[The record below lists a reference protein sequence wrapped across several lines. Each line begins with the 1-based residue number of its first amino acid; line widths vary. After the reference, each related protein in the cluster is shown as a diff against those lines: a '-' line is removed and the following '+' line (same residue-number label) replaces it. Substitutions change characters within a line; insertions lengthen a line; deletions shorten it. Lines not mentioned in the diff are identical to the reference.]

1 MRVPRCHYSE
11 WTDGRR
17 SGLARLKFHG
27 TYVLGKVRI
36 IGKCLGRKKTHAK
49 LTCQASRPTIASHA
63 SWAQMIG
70 QNISHYRISQ
80 KLGGGGMGVVY
91 EAEDLRLGR
100 RVALK
105 FLPDDLA
112 QDPQALERF
121 RREARAA
128 SALNHPN
135 ICTIY
140 DIGEDENRQ
149 YIVMEYLDGTTL
161 KYRIEG
167 KPISVDQLVDFGAQ
181 IADALDVAH
190 TAGIVH
196 RDLKPANLF
205 LTKRGQAKILD
216 FGLAKVAGRAMPE
229 LEPAGAS
236 FATAAVDA
244 ANLTS
249 PGSTVGTVAYM
260 SPEQA
265 RGEELDPRTD
275 LFSFGAVLYEM
286 ATGHQPFIGNT
297 SAVIFDAILNRAPTA
312 PVRLNPNLPAEL
324 ERIINKALEKDRDL
338 RYQVASEMRG
348 DLKRLKREIDSGKSS
363 SVSVSTPTGSTPS
376 GPSASAVVP
385 PSAPVVQPAAAISGP
400 VSSPAGLV
408 PPSANRTR
416 WYLAAAALV
425 LAAAAIGGYFFTRG
439 PRALTEKDS
448 ILLTDFVNTT
458 GDPVFDGTLKQAL
471 AVQLEQSP
479 YLNVFPQERVRDTLR
494 FMGQSPDE
502 RVTPDLAR
510 DICQREGIKA
520 VLNSSISNIGTQ
532 YVVDVNAVNCQTG
545 DSLAHEQVSAD
556 KKEQVLGAV
565 GKAASSLRG
574 KLGESLA
581 SVQKFDAPVEEATT
595 SSLEALKAFSLAEA
609 ERNKGS
615 EYTSIPLYKHAIEL
629 DPNFAIAYAHLGQA
643 YANTGQS
650 AMAIESTKQAFERRE
665 RGSELEKLYISSH
678 YYEIVTGEVDK
689 AIETYQ
695 LWKRT
700 YPRDSIPTN
709 NLAVEYAW
717 TGKFD
722 QALVEAQE
730 TMRLDPNST
739 FSYGVLGGAYIGLN
753 RFAEAKAIRQKE
765 LGLKLGGMNDHA
777 DLYMLAFQE
786 ADQAAMQHEV
796 DWAKGKPDEFV
807 MLEAM
812 ADVAASGGK
821 MRQSRELYRQ
831 ATESAQ
837 QAKLTE
843 NVAGVLSRQAR
854 TEAEAGN
861 AAQARETVRAALAIS
876 RNRFELASA
885 GLALATAGDVAQAS
899 AIADQLSKEFPT
911 DTFVNSVWVPSMRAE
926 VEVSRGNP
934 AKAIELLQPA
944 VAFEF
949 GWPARVMPTYVR
961 GLAYLRMR
969 QGKEAAEQF
978 QNILNHRGV
987 CGTLPTCSLAHLQ
1000 LGRARVLSGDNAGA
1014 RTAYQDFLALW
1025 KDADPDVPILKEAKA
1040 EYAKL
1045 PQ

>member
-1 MRVPRCHYSE
+1 
-11 WTDGRR
+11 
-17 SGLARLKFHG
+17 
-27 TYVLGKVRI
+27 
-36 IGKCLGRKKTHAK
+36 
-49 LTCQASRPTIASHA
+49 
-63 SWAQMIG
+63 MIG
-70 QNISHYRISQ
+70 QNISHYRILQ

-105 FLPDDLA
+105 FLPDELA

-128 SALNHPN
+128 SALNHAN

-167 KPISVDQLVDFGAQ
+167 KPISVDQLVDFAAQ

-216 FGLAKVAGRAMPE
+216 FGLAKVAGGSAPE
-229 LEPAGAS
+229 PEPMGAS
-236 FATAAVDA
+236 MATAAVDA
-244 ANLTS
+244 AHLTS

-265 RGEELDPRTD
+265 RGEDIDARTD

-286 ATGHQPFIGNT
+286 ATGHQPFTGNT

-312 PVRLNPNLPAEL
+312 PVRLNPHLPTEL
-324 ERIINKALEKDRDL
+324 ERIINKALEKDREL

-348 DLKRLKREIDSGKSS
+348 DLKRLKREIDSGRSS
-363 SVSVSTPTGSTPS
+363 SVSVATQVDSTPS
-376 GPSASAVVP
+376 T
-385 PSAPVVQPAAAISGP
+385 PAAVIAP
-400 VSSPAGLV
+400 VSSPLQTTVASPISAATSSGV
-408 PPSANRTR
+408 TSISTPSDRKR
-416 WYLAAAALV
+416 WYIAAAVLV
-425 LAAAAIGGYFFTRG
+425 AIGLGIGGFLYTRG
-439 PRALTEKDS
+439 ARGLTEKDS

-458 GDPVFDGTLKQAL
+458 GDAVFDGTLKQAL

-479 YLNVFPQERVRDTLR
+479 YLNVFPQERVRDTLK
-494 FMGQSPDE
+494 FMGRSPDE
-502 RVTPDLAR
+502 RLTPDLAR
-510 DICQREGIKA
+510 DVCQREGIKA
-520 VLNSSISNIGTQ
+520 VLNGAISTIGTQ

-545 DSLAHEQVSAD
+545 DSLAREQVQAD

-595 SSLEALKAFSLAEA
+595 SSLEGLKAFSLAEA

-615 EYTSIPLYKHAIEL
+615 EYTAIPLYKHAIEL
-629 DPNFAIAYAHLGQA
+629 DPNFAVAYARLGQS
-643 YANTGQS
+643 YFNTGQS
-650 AMAIESTKQAFERRE
+650 GLARENVTQAFQRRE
-665 RGSELEKLYISSH
+665 RASEVEKLYISTH
-678 YYEIVTGEVDK
+678 YYEIVTGELDK
-689 AIETYQ
+689 SIEAYQ

-709 NLAVEYAW
+709 NLAIDYAW
-717 TGKFD
+717 MGKYD
-722 QALVEAQE
+722 QALAEAQE
-730 TMRLDPNST
+730 TIRLDPNSA
-739 FSYGVLGGAYIGLN
+739 FSYGVVGGAYIGLD
-753 RFAEAKAIRQKE
+753 RFAEAKAIRQKQV
-765 LGLKLGGMNDHA
+765 GLKLDGTNEHA
-777 DLYMLAFQE
+777 DLYLLAFLE
-786 ADQAAMQHEV
+786 GDKAAMQREA
-796 DWAKGKPDEFV
+796 DWAKGKADEFV
-807 MLEAM
+807 MLETVAE
-812 ADVAASGGK
+812 ATAASGK
-821 MRQSRELYRQ
+821 LQQARSLYRQ
-831 ATESAQ
+831 AVESAQ
-837 QAKLTE
+837 RAKLPE
-843 NVAGVLSRQAR
+843 NVAGIIARQAR
-854 TEAEAGN
+854 VEAEVGYPT
-861 AAQARETVRAALAIS
+861 QAREAVRTALATDRGRS
-876 RNRFELASA
+876 VLPFGGFAA
-885 GLALATAGDVAQAS
+885 ATAGDVAQAG
-899 AIADQLSKEFPT
+899 AITDELNKRFPSDSLVNGFWLPSIRAQMEITKGNASKA
-911 DTFVNSVWVPSMRAE
+911 V
-926 VEVSRGNP
+926 
-934 AKAIELLQPA
+934 ELLQIAIP
-944 VAFEF
+944 FEF
-949 GWPARVMPTYVR
+949 GWPARVIPSYVR
-961 GLAYLRMR
+961 GQAYLRMR

-978 QNILNHRGV
+978 QNLLNHRGV
-987 CGTLPTCSLAHLQ
+987 CGTMPTCALSHLQ
-1000 LGRARVLSGDNAGA
+1000 LGRARALSGDNIGA
-1014 RTAYQDFLALW
+1014 RAAYQDFLALW